1 MLDKILQGLR
11 KSLKKN
17 CTILGK
23 ERKYRNASVL
33 IPLIEIDEEVHVLFQ
48 VRADHIRQGG
58 EIGFPGGM
66 AEPID
71 QGSYK
76 NTAIRET
83 IEELGVNEEQIE
95 TIGYLGTYVADSDVT
110 IDVYVGVLKIKEI
123 ADMTVSEEVAEL
135 FTVPLKELQTMSPE
149 IHFINMRIQQSFVD
163 EDGDEVVLLDA
174 KSLGLPERYQR
185 PFYNRKRKVFFY
197 RYNDY
202 TIWGMTGEILY
213 EFLEVLK
220 E

>member
-1 MLDKILQGLR
+1 MLDKILRGLR

-17 CTILGK
+17 STIIGK

-33 IPLIEIDEEVHVLFQ
+33 IPLIEIDKEVHMLFQ

-66 AEPID
+66 AETAD
-71 QGSYK
+71 RGSYE
-76 NTAIRET
+76 NTAVRET
-83 IEELGVNEEQIE
+83 VEELGINEGQID
-95 TIGYLGTYVADSDVT
+95 TIGYLGCYVADSDVT
-110 IDVYVGVLKIKEI
+110 IDVYIGVLKIEELT
-123 ADMTVSEEVAEL
+123 AMTVSDEVAEI
-135 FTVPLKELQTMSPE
+135 FTVPLKNLQTMSPE
-149 IHFINMRIQQSFVD
+149 IHFINMHIQQSFVD
-163 EDGDEVVLLDA
+163 EEGDEVVPLDT
-174 KSLGLPERYQR
+174 KSLGLSERYEK
-185 PFYNRKRKVFFY
+185 PYYNRKRKVYFY
-197 RYNDY
+197 RYKDY